1 MTPQPPS
8 LDCPR
13 QTVCAVVVT
22 YNADL
27 VKLTALLE
35 RLSEAVMHTVV
46 VDNGSAKPICDFIQT
61 GEDTKIKLLALGQ
74 NTGIGHAQ
82 NTGIAH
88 AVELGAQHILLLDQD
103 SSIDEKAVEQLY
115 RSLVKLNNNG
125 ALGPVAAVGPMT
137 IDSHGRCQFFVS
149 SHSRFLRYWIPTPHQ
164 PLPEWIETPFLIASG
179 SLVDLAAM
187 KTIGG
192 MRSDYFIDHVDR
204 EWCFRACAAGF
215 RLYGIPAAILK
226 HDVGNPTVL
235 SWMGLTMKIGA
246 QKPVRSYYN
255 FRNVFLM
262 FNDVQVPLRWKIFF
276 IFRLTRNAIGSVTF
290 MPRRIDRLKYIA
302 LGIYDGLQG
311 TRGRFDLR
319 S

>member
-1 MTPQPPS
+1 M
-8 LDCPR
+8 

-27 VKLTALLE
+27 LKLTALLE
-35 RLSEAVMHTVV
+35 RLSKAVMHTVV
-46 VDNGSAKPICDFIQT
+46 VDNGSAIPLFKCI
-61 GEDTKIKLLALGQ
+61 KASKNANIKLLALGQ

-82 NTGIAH
+82 NTGIAQ
-88 AVELGAQHILLLDQD
+88 AVDLGARQILLLDQD
-103 SSIDEKAVEQLY
+103 SLIDETAVEQLY
-115 RSLVKLNNNG
+115 RHLLKLNNNE

-137 IDSHGRCQFFVS
+137 IGSHGRSQFFVPS
-149 SHSRFLRYWIPTPHQ
+149 DSFFLRHWIPKPHE

-179 SLVDLAAM
+179 TLVDVAAM
-187 KTIGG
+187 EFIGG

-215 RLYGIPAAILK
+215 RLYGIPSAVLK
-226 HDVGNPTVL
+226 HDVGIPHVL
-235 SWMGLTMKIGA
+235 AWMGLTMSLNV
-246 QKPVRSYYN
+246 QKPLRSYYN

-262 FNDVQVPLRWKIFF
+262 FRDVQVPLRWKFFF
-276 IFRLTRNAIGSVTF
+276 IFRLARNAIGSVTL
-290 MPRRIDRLKYIA
+290 MPYRIDRLKYIA

-311 TRGRFDLR
+311 RRGRLDPG